1 MKNAVALIA
10 VAGIASVAAAQNFSL
25 TVVPSATSVAEG
37 GTFTLSVYGD
47 ADQGT
52 HMLGGAFSM
61 SSDSAL
67 VDSISWSNAAWSA
80 FNTDGGDAGNG
91 NYNEVIFGQLV
102 IPGIFPPAAGSE
114 LGGLIGS
121 FQVNLAAAGA
131 GIIDFQLNAST
142 GPFSLQSVDSVSGA
156 LFDNSNGQLSLGS
169 TRVTV
174 TPAPSALALLGLG
187 GIAAGRRR
195 R

>member
-25 TVVPSATSVAEG
+25 SMTPSVSSTVEG
-37 GTFTLSVYGD
+37 GSFTVTVFGD
-47 ADQGT
+47 SDAGT
-52 HMLGGAFSM
+52 HLLGGAFGL

-67 VDSISWSNAAWSA
+67 IDSMSWTNAAWSA
-80 FNTDGGDAGNG
+80 FNTDGGYAGNG

-102 IPGIFPPAAGSE
+102 IPGIFPPAPGSE
-114 LGGLIGS
+114 NGAAIGS
-121 FQVNLAAAGA
+121 FQVNLAGS
-131 GIIDFQLNAST
+131 GTGVIDFQLVASA
-142 GPFSLQSVDSVSGA
+142 GDFSLQTVDSVSGA
-156 LFDNSNGQLSLGS
+156 LADDSAGQLSLGS
-169 TRVTV
+169 ARVTV

-187 GIAAGRRR
+187 GLAAGRRR

>member
-25 TVVPSATSVAEG
+25 TVVPSTTSVAEG

-52 HMLGGAFSM
+52 HMLGGAFSL
-61 SSDSAL
+61 SSDNAL
-67 VDSISWSNAAWSA
+67 VDSMSWSNAAWSA

>member
-25 TVVPSATSVAEG
+25 TVVPSATEVAEG

-47 ADQGT
+47 SDQGS
-52 HMLGGAFSM
+52 HLLGGEFSM
-61 SSDSAL
+61 SSGSAL
-67 VDSISWSNAAWSA
+67 VDSMAWSNAAWSA
-80 FNTDGGDAGNG
+80 FNTDNGYAGNG
-91 NYNEVIFGQLV
+91 DYNSVIFGQLV
-102 IPGIFPPAAGSE
+102 IPGIFPPAPGSE
-114 LGGLIGS
+114 NGALIGT
-121 FQVNLAAAGA
+121 FQVNLAAAGT
-131 GIIDFQLNAST
+131 GVIDFQLNAGAGDFT
-142 GPFSLQSVDSVSGA
+142 LQTVDSVTGD
-156 LFDNSNGQLSLGS
+156 LYDDRNGQLSLGS

>member
-25 TVVPSATSVAEG
+25 SMTPSVSQTVEG
-37 GTFTLSVYGD
+37 GNFTVTVYGD
-47 ADQGT
+47 ADMGS
-52 HMLGGAFSM
+52 HILGGAFGL

-67 VDSISWSNAAWSA
+67 IDSMTWSPAAWSA
-80 FNTDGGDAGNG
+80 FNTDGGYAGNG

-102 IPGIFPPAAGSE
+102 IPGIFPPAPGSE
-114 LGGLIGS
+114 LGEAIGS
-121 FQVNLAAAGA
+121 FQVNLAASGA
-131 GIIDFQLNAST
+131 GIIDFQLVAST
-142 GPFSLQSVDSVSGA
+142 GDFSLQSVDSVSGA
-156 LFDNSNGQLSLGS
+156 LADDSQGQLSLGS
-169 TRVTV
+169 ARVTV

-187 GIAAGRRR
+187 GLAAGRRR

>member
-25 TVVPSATSVAEG
+25 SMTPSVSQTVEG
-37 GTFTLSVYGD
+37 GNFTVTVYGD
-47 ADQGT
+47 ADMGS
-52 HMLGGAFSM
+52 HILGGAFGL

-67 VDSISWSNAAWSA
+67 IDSMSWSPAAWSA
-80 FNTDGGDAGNG
+80 FNTDGGYAGNG

-102 IPGIFPPAAGSE
+102 IPGIFPPAPGSE
-114 LGGLIGS
+114 LGEAIGS
-121 FQVNLAAAGA
+121 FQVNLAASGA
-131 GIIDFQLNAST
+131 GIIDFQLVAST
-142 GPFSLQSVDSVSGA
+142 GDFSLQSVDSVSGA
-156 LFDNSNGQLSLGS
+156 LADDSQGQLSLGS
-169 TRVTV
+169 ARVIV

-187 GIAAGRRR
+187 GLAAGRRR